1 MLSSGLTNRSANR
14 RLYRKVSETLLCS
27 YLGRKV
33 VRAGAL
39 IAENSGR
46 NRRNLR
52 FLPPYHSVDLQNNF
66 WQSLSMP
73 PQYTGSKRTA
83 SLWGYCGI
91 SVFRPL
97 LPPSQCC
104 EWSANI
110 PPPREKDSAPDISCI
125 PPLPSPSPACGLW
138 FPRR

>member
-1 MLSSGLTNRSANR
+1 MLSSGLTNQSTNW

-33 VRAGAL
+33 VRVGAL

-46 NRRNLR
+46 NRRNRVFSRHSIQLVCKRILR
-52 FLPPYHSVDLQNNF
+52 QPIPI
-66 WQSLSMP
+66 P

-125 PPLPSPSPACGLW
+125 PPLPSPSPACG
-138 FPRR
+138 